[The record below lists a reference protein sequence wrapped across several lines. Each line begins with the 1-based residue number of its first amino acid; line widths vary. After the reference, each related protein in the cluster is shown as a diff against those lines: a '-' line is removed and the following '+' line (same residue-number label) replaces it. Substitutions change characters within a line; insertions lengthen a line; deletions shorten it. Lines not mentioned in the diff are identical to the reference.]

1 MVFRN
6 FFHSRKCQ
14 TLYIDEMFRVMYCVA
29 DTMPSG
35 ANMMHCAANTRKIYI
50 GTAKLSLVL

>member
-14 TLYIDEMFRVMYCVA
+14 TLYINQMFCVMHCVA
-29 DTMPSG
+29 DKMPSA